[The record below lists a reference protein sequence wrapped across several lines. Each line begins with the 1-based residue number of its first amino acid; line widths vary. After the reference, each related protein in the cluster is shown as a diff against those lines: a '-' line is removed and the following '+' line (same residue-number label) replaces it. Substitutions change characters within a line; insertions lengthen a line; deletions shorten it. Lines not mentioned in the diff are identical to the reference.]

1 MASDKLRLNKQQVEA
16 IEHGEGPLLIVAGAG
31 TGKTT
36 VVTERIKHLI
46 ISGRALSQEILALT
60 FTEKASREM
69 EERVDVA
76 MPYGYT
82 QMWISTFH
90 SFCDRVLRNEALSIG
105 LDTKFRLMTEAESI
119 RFLRKNLFNLDLSYF
134 RPLGN
139 PTRFIA
145 GLLQHFSRLKDE
157 DVSPSEYLAWAKN
170 KEHRTKNI
178 EKGEVEKWDELA
190 KAYAKYEEMKT
201 KEGVMDY
208 ADLITNTVKLF
219 RERKDVLARYHKQF
233 KYVLVDE
240 FQDTN
245 IAQNV
250 LVKLLV
256 NDKQNLTV
264 VCDDDQSI
272 YKWRG
277 AAISNVIQFRE
288 TYPKTK
294 IVALTQNYRSTQVI
308 LDLAYKLIQNNN
320 PDRLEVVEKIDKK
333 LKAVNPDLAP
343 IGSELIGVN
352 KDKGFEPE
360 FIYTERVED
369 EADQVAKKVLH
380 LIETEKR
387 NYSDFAVLVRANNHA
402 EPFSR
407 AFSRLGIPFQ
417 FLGPGKLFSQEE
429 VGELIA
435 YLKVLYNFEDSAAFY
450 KVLTMDCVGIPAR
463 DLAVIANYAR
473 KNNLSFFETVEKIAD
488 PPSPKATGGQGV
500 HVSSDTQIKMKSLV
514 EMIHKHLE
522 LVPKETAGQIL
533 YKFLEESG
541 ILQKLGSSQT
551 PGDDKR
557 AQNISKLFDR
567 LKSFEAQNED
577 ASIYAVIDWIDLSL
591 EVGESP
597 RAADF
602 DWGSENAVNILT
614 IHSSKGLE
622 FPVVFV
628 VNLVAQRFP
637 TIERKEQIPIPE
649 ELIKEILPNG
659 DYHLQEERRL
669 FYVALTRAK
678 ERVFVTAADYY
689 GEGKREKKLS
699 PFVAETFGPKS
710 KASVK
715 SVEVEQ
721 LSILDSFSPF
731 SPPASQSN
739 LQPLISKLPHT
750 INYLSYSQIDCFK
763 ICPLHYKLRY
773 VLGIPT
779 QASAPLSFGSSL
791 HYTMRDFNLHFASS
805 DSATRG
811 KPDKYILE
819 LLDKH
824 WIPVGYENKKH
835 ELEMKKRGRE
845 YLVNYLKSDLFKPDT
860 PPVLLEQKFTFGL
873 NSDLKIGGVIDR
885 VDETKNGIEI
895 IDYKTT
901 DFSHKEVPTER
912 ELRKDLQLSVYAMA
926 ANKVHEAPLGRD
938 LEEITLSLY
947 YFDLGKKVSTTRTV
961 EELENAAQ
969 EIMKVKEAIETS
981 DFACNKGFFCRECE
995 YKMFCGVNS

>member
-1 MASDKLRLNKQQVEA
+1 MASDNLQLNKEQKEA

-69 EERVDVA
+69 EERVDIA

-90 SFCDRVLRNEALSIG
+90 SFCDRVLRNESLSIG
-105 LDTKFRLMTEAESI
+105 LDTRFRLMTEAESI
-119 RFLRKNLFNLDLSYF
+119 RFLRKNLFNLELSYF

-145 GLLQHFSRLKDE
+145 GILQHFSRLKDE
-157 DVSPSEYLAWAKN
+157 DILSEEYLKWAKKQDKDN
-170 KEHRTKNI
+170 SETKKWQELANAYI
-178 EKGEVEKWDELA
+178 KYEDLKAEKGL
-190 KAYAKYEEMKT
+190 
-201 KEGVMDY
+201 MDY
-208 ADLITNTVKLF
+208 ADLISNTLKLF

-233 KYVLVDE
+233 KYILVDE

-245 IAQNV
+245 IAQNE

-256 NDKQNLTV
+256 NDNENLTV
-264 VCDDDQSI
+264 VADDDQSI

-277 AAISNVIQFRE
+277 AAVSNVIQFRKN
-288 TYPKTK
+288 YPKAK
-294 IVALTQNYRSTQVI
+294 VVALTQNYRSTQAV
-308 LDLAYKLIQNNN
+308 LDAAYRLIQNNN
-320 PDRLEVVEKIDKK
+320 PDRLEVTEKIDKK
-333 LKAVNPDLAP
+333 LKAVNSDLTP

-352 KDKGFEPE
+352 KEKGFEPE

-369 EADQVAKKVLH
+369 EADLVAKKVLH
-380 LIETEKR
+380 LVETEKR

-417 FLGPGKLFSQEE
+417 FLGPGQLFSQEE
-429 VGELIA
+429 VRELIA

-450 KVLTMDCVGIPAR
+450 KVLTMDCFAISAR

-473 KNNLSFFETVEKIAD
+473 KNNLSFFETTELTDKLAITDSAKD
-488 PPSPKATGGQGV
+488 KLKKL
-500 HVSSDTQIKMKSLV
+500 I
-514 EMIHKHLE
+514 EMIHKHLK
-522 LVPKETAGQIL
+522 LIPRETAGQIL

-541 ILQKLGSSQT
+541 ILQKLGNSQSL
-551 PGDDKR
+551 GDEKR

-567 LKSFEAQNED
+567 LKSFETQNED
-577 ASIYAVIDWIDLSL
+577 ASIYAVVDWIDLSL

-597 RAADF
+597 LAADF

-637 TIERKEQIPIPE
+637 TQDRKEQIPIPE
-649 ELIKEILPNG
+649 ELIKEILPQG

-669 FYVALTRAK
+669 YYVALTRAK

-699 PFVAETFGPKS
+699 PFVAETFGSRSIAP
-710 KASVK
+710 VK
-715 SVEVEQ
+715 SIEVEQ
-721 LSILDSFSPF
+721 FSVLSFSPF

-739 LQPLISKLPHT
+739 LQPLISNLPHT
-750 INYLSYSQIDCFK
+750 VNYLSYSQIDCFK

-791 HYTMRDFNLHFASS
+791 HYVMRDFSGMLMAGSLNEPKK
-805 DSATRG
+805 T
-811 KPDKYILE
+811 IWN
-819 LLDKH
+819 LLDKF
-824 WIPVGYENKKH
+824 WSSVGYEDKKH

-845 YLVNYLKSDLFKPDT
+845 YLANYLKSDLFKPDT
-860 PPVLLEQKFTFGL
+860 SPVLLEQKFTFGL

-901 DFSHKEVPTER
+901 DFTHKEEPTER

-938 LEEITLSLY
+938 LEEVTLSLY

-961 EELENAAQ
+961 EELEDAAQ

-981 DFACNKGFFCRECE
+981 DFSCNKGFFCRECE
-995 YKMFCGVNS
+995 YKMFCGVNG

>member
-1 MASDKLRLNKQQVEA
+1 MADLNLNKQQLEA
-16 IEHGEGPLLIVAGAG
+16 VQHGEGPLLIVAGAG

-36 VVTERIKHLI
+36 VITERIKYLI
-46 ISGRALSQEILALT
+46 TSKKALSHEILALT

-105 LDTKFRLMTEAESI
+105 LDTRFRLMTEAESI
-119 RFLRKNLFNLDLSYF
+119 RFLRKNLFNLDLAYF

-157 DVSPSEYLAWAKN
+157 DISPSEYLAWAKN
-170 KEHRTKNI
+170 KEDRTKNK
-178 EKGEVEKWDELA
+178 EENGEAEKWEELS
-190 KAYAKYEEMKT
+190 KAYAKYEELKT
-201 KEGVMDY
+201 KEGMMDY
-208 ADLITNTVKLF
+208 ADLIANTLKLF
-219 RERKDVLARYHKQF
+219 RDRKDVLARYHKQF

-245 IAQNV
+245 IAQNE

-256 NDKQNLTV
+256 NKKENLTV
-264 VCDDDQSI
+264 VADDDQSI

-277 AAISNVIQFRE
+277 AAVSNVIQFRKS
-288 TYPKTK
+288 YPKAK
-294 IVALTQNYRSTQVI
+294 VVALTQNYRSTQAV
-308 LDLAYKLIQNNN
+308 LDAAYKLIQNNN
-320 PDRLEVVEKIDKK
+320 PDRLEVTEKIDKK
-333 LKAVNPDLAP
+333 LNAFHGK
-343 IGSELIGVN
+343 IGN
-352 KDKGFEPE
+352 APE

-369 EADQVAKKVLH
+369 EADQVAKKVLQ
-380 LIETEKR
+380 LVDTEKR

-417 FLGPGKLFSQEE
+417 FLGPGQLFSQEE

-450 KVLTMDCVGIPAR
+450 RVLTMDCIGVRSR
-463 DLAVIANYAR
+463 DLAVIVNYAR
-473 KNNLSFFETVEKIAD
+473 KNNLSFFETAE
-488 PPSPKATGGQGV
+488 
-500 HVSSDTQIKMKSLV
+500 LV
-514 EMIHKHLE
+514 DKLVVTDSAKDKLKKLTEMIHEHLE

-541 ILQKLGSSQT
+541 ILQKLGNSQT

-567 LKSFEAQNED
+567 LKSFEAQNTD
-577 ASIYAVIDWIDLSL
+577 ASVYTVVDWIDLSL

-622 FPVVFV
+622 FPVIFV

-637 TIERKEQIPIPE
+637 TTERKEQIPIPE
-649 ELIKEILPNG
+649 ELIKEILPKG

-699 PFVAETFGPKS
+699 PFVFETFGETAVLQS
-710 KASVK
+710 NNKAI
-715 SVEVEQ
+715 EQ
-721 LSILDSFSPF
+721 LSILDSISPF
-731 SPPASQSN
+731 SSSTSHVS
-739 LQPLISKLPHT
+739 PLTSYVSRN

-773 VLGIPT
+773 ILGIPT
-779 QASAPLSFGSSL
+779 APSASLSFGSTL
-791 HYTMRDFNLHFASS
+791 HLVMRDFNQ
-805 DSATRG
+805 TP
-811 KPDKYILE
+811 KPKERVILE

-824 WIPVGYENKKH
+824 WIPVGYEDKKH
-835 ELEMKKRGRE
+835 ELEMKKRGQE
-845 YLVNYLKSDLFKPDT
+845 YLKNYLKSDLFKPDN
-860 PPVLLEQKFTFGL
+860 PPALLEQKFTFGL
-873 NSDLKIGGVIDR
+873 SRGLKIGGIIDR

-901 DFSHKEVPTER
+901 DFTHKEEPTASQ
-912 ELRKDLQLSVYAMA
+912 LRKDLQLSVYAMA
-926 ANKVHEAPLGRD
+926 ANKVREVPLGRD
-938 LEEITLSLY
+938 LEEVTLSLY
-947 YFDLGKKVSTTRTV
+947 YFNLGKKVSTTRTA
-961 EELENAAQ
+961 EELEVAAR
-969 EIMKVKEAIETS
+969 EIIKVKEAIETS
-981 DFACNKGFFCRECE
+981 DFKCNKGFFCRDCE
-995 YKMFCGVNS
+995 YKMFCGVND